1 VETLLEAL
9 RRLRPQSRKA
19 RQVVA
24 QAQEYVQNHRERMRY
39 DRFGEDPDF
48 LEPLRGHN
56 LGCFCSLDL
65 PCHADV
71 MLEFLYR

>member
-1 VETLLEAL
+1 METLLEAL